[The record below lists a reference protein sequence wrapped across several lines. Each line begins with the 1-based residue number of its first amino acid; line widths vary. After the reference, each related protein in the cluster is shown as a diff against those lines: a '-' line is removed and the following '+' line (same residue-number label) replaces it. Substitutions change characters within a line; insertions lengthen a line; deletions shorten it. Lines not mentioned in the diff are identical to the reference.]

1 MKRFVQIVSLL
12 LVFSLVLAMPA
23 AAAEAGARA
32 SYYFAAFSCYLWK
45 TSSTQ
50 FQVWFDVTGTH
61 SMDKLGTSVIKVQ
74 RSSDNGSTWSTVK
87 TYNMSDYS
95 SMICENTIRHADCVT
110 YSGASAGYKYRAYV
124 EFYAEDGEG
133 SATYIDYTSAITMP

>member
-1 MKRFVQIVSLL
+1 MKRFVQIVSLC
-12 LVFSLVLAMPA
+12 LVLSLVLAMPA
-23 AAAEAGARA
+23 AAAESNARA
-32 SYYFAAFSCYLWK
+32 SHYFHSFSCYLWK

-61 SMDKLGTSVIKVQ
+61 TMDELGTSVIKVQ
-74 RSSDNGSTWSTVK
+74 RSSDNGTTWSTVK

-95 SMICENTIRHADCVT
+95 SMICENTGRHADYVT

-124 EFYAEDGEG
+124 EFYAADDEG
-133 SATYIDYTSAITMP
+133 SGTYIDYTSSIVMP

>member
-1 MKRFVQIVSLL
+1 MKRFIQIVSLC
-12 LVFSLVLAMPA
+12 LVLSLILAMPA
-23 AAAEAGARA
+23 AAAESAARA
-32 SYYFAAFSCYLWK
+32 SDYFMSFSCYLWK

-50 FQVWFDVTGTH
+50 FQVWFDVTALHT
-61 SMDKLGTSVIKVQ
+61 MDELGTSVIKVQ

>member
-1 MKRFVQIVSLL
+1 MKRFIQIVSLC
-12 LVFSLVLAMPA
+12 LVLSLVLAMPA
-23 AAAEAGARA
+23 AAAEPGARA
-32 SYYFAAFSCYLWK
+32 SYYFHSFSCYLWK

-61 SMDKLGTSVIKVQ
+61 TMDEIGTSVIKVQ
-74 RSSDNGSTWSTVK
+74 RSSDNCSTCSTVK

-95 SMICENTIRHADCVT
+95 NMTAVNVGRYADCVT

-124 EFYAEDGEG
+124 DFYAEDGEG
-133 SATYIDYTSAITMP
+133 SATYIAYTSAITMP